1 MSNWTGGELSRHR
14 KAKKSALRDAPSA
27 HPYGYKSARSPFI
40 APRRGPVT
48 TRPLIA
54 RSKKNET
61 SKPSFDFSFFREE
74 QAKAITRGVGLTAP
88 VSSFYNADKPLTPFD
103 VASETATDEVS
114 DRPNMGPDPLLRG
127 SSVIAPDTPPF
138 SFTIFS
144 SALPGSTPPPSPS
157 DNLSELTAFDAASV
171 QPCAPSSSSHFSLV
185 ANSPASRL
193 SAKGLLERAPA
204 LPHGTVWSKSPE
216 LESLAA
222 ESRFHT
228 ETRSPTLAQTPGEA
242 EADDVAQ
249 FDDFLRRMDQTSEP
263 LSKPDD
269 AHISVEEMLPL
280 SQPTNDA
287 RLSPAPQ
294 QYLACDT
301 PQYGT
306 ETLEPASGRED
317 QPDPLGDPFDLPKSS
332 ESSHASPPSPAALPR
347 PSTSGVPTRA
357 ADATTPSVCP
367 SPYLGSLA
375 ASLSLPLPLTDGT
388 GPVTATSQHL
398 FHLRSSPTHHLADSP
413 GVPPDAWSAQGPLLA
428 HERLGLGCVALSPLQ
443 ACQLLEREA
452 LIRTLGEECVPWWM
466 SGEADEEE
474 EQDDA
479 ASSVA
484 SEDLELN
491 ALLCGTWKKLPGML
505 FEPDDMT
512 GVLEP

>member
-1 MSNWTGGELSRHR
+1 MSIDARELL
-14 KAKKSALRDAPSA
+14 AQPDWLGLDTA
-27 HPYGYKSARSPFI
+27 H
-40 APRRGPVT
+40 
-48 TRPLIA
+48 
-54 RSKKNET
+54 
-61 SKPSFDFSFFREE
+61 SKPSLPTSPPRM
-74 QAKAITRGVGLTAP
+74 QRRRPHSP
-88 VSSFYNADKPLTPFD
+88 VPVLA
-103 VASETATDEVS
+103 ATDEVS
-114 DRPNMGPDPLLRG
+114 NRPNFGPDPFLRG
-127 SSVIAPDTPPF
+127 SSVLAPDTPPF
-138 SFTIFS
+138 SFTTFS

-157 DNLSELTAFDAASV
+157 NNPSELTAGDGASI

-193 SAKGLLERAPA
+193 SAEGLLKQTPS
-204 LPHGTVWSKSPE
+204 LPPGTVWTRSKSSE

-228 ETRSPTLAQTPGEA
+228 ETRSPTLAQTPGET
-242 EADDVAQ
+242 EADEVAQ
-249 FDDFLRRMDQTSEP
+249 FDEFLRRMDQTSEP
-263 LSKPDD
+263 LSKPDE
-269 AHISVEEMLPL
+269 APLSFEELLPL

-294 QYLACDT
+294 QHSACYT
-301 PQYGT
+301 RQCGT
-306 ETLEPASGRED
+306 EPLEPAANLED
-317 QPDPLGDPFDLPKSS
+317 QPNPLGDPFDLPKSS
-332 ESSHASPPSPAALPR
+332 EPSHALPPSPAALPR

-367 SPYLGSLA
+367 SPYLVSLA

-443 ACQLLEREA
+443 ACELLERET
-452 LIRTLGEECVPWWM
+452 LVRTLGEEGVPWWM

-479 ASSVA
+479 ASSAA

-491 ALLCGTWKKLPGML
+491 ALLCGMLKKLPGML